1 MASSPPSESKK
12 LEVVVGDIG
21 EKPIP
26 LHENVLQK
34 HAAFFDLNKDGVI
47 YPWETYKG
55 LREIGSGV
63 LLSTGVA
70 LFINLGLSQS
80 TRPGKFPS
88 LLFPI
93 EVKNIQLAK
102 HGSDTGVYD
111 TEGRFVPSKFEEI
124 FTKHAH
130 THPNALTYD
139 ELKEMLKA
147 NREPKDI
154 KGRIGSMAEWKL
166 LFKLAKDKSG
176 LLQKE
181 TIRGVYDGSLFE
193 LLKIQHSADKKK

>member
-1 MASSPPSESKK
+1 MASSPS
-12 LEVVVGDIG
+12 LENTKQRGG

-34 HAAFFDLNKDGVI
+34 HAAFFDKNHDGVI
-47 YPWETYKG
+47 YPWETFQG
-55 LREIGSGV
+55 LREIGNGIFSSVG
-63 LLSTGVA
+63 LS
-70 LFINLGLSQS
+70 LFINLGLSQT

-93 EVKNIQLAK
+93 EIKNIHLGK

-111 TEGRFVPSKFEEI
+111 TEGRFLPSKFEDI

-130 THPNALTYD
+130 TQPNALTYD
-139 ELKEMLKA
+139 ELMQMIQA

-154 KGRIGSMAEWKL
+154 KGRIGGLVEWKIL
-166 LFKLAKDKSG
+166 YKVAKDKSG

-193 LLKIQHSADKKK
+193 MLKKEHSTHTKK